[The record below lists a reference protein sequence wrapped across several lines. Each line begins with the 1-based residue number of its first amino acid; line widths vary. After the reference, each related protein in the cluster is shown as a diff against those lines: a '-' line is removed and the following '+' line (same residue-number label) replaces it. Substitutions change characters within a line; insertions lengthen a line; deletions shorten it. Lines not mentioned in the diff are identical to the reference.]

1 MSEDIKNS
9 YGELFEIILS
19 LKSKEDCEDFFRDL
33 CTVKELDSMTQR
45 VKAAKLLKNGETY
58 EKIISKTDI
67 SSATLSRVS
76 RCVKYGNGY
85 KKFL

>member
-9 YGELFEIILS
+9 HKKLFEIILKLNS
-19 LKSKEDCEDFFRDL
+19 VTDCEEFFTDL

-45 VKAAKLLKNGETY
+45 VLAAKLLKSGETY
-58 EKIISKTDI
+58 EKTIAKTEI
-67 SSATLSRVS
+67 SSGTLSKVS
-76 RCVKYGNGY
+76 RALKYGNGY